1 MTFFELPKVK
11 WLHLTG
17 MVNKSIR
24 CSCLIFSEFNIPKIG
39 LRTTPELS
47 PEDISPDDIL
57 ATIHRENNSPGVE
70 SFDQFSQIACN
81 DGDKAR
87 VYIIM
92 IKTQLNHIKFTLKHK
107 LTHQV
112 NLKIANV
119 SINTTEQ

>member
-81 DGDKAR
+81 DDQNTTKSHQI
-87 VYIIM
+87 YT
-92 IKTQLNHIKFTLKHK
+92 KTQVDASSKSENSKC
-107 LTHQV
+107 QC
-112 NLKIANV
+112 
-119 SINTTEQ
+119 